1 MSRTKRTQALAARAY
16 RLKREGTKMAQ
27 IAELLDVSERM
38 VFRYIEQHELEVLR
52 EKQRVLKEAVKLL
65 DPETLEKFKG
75 AMEKAMANT

>member
-65 DPETLEKFKG
+65 DPETLEKFKV